1 MLTVVRD
8 ETVATEDPV
17 SVDGSF
23 VGYTTDVERIARVG
37 TDDTLRERLR
47 TRLQSHDTGCSAH
60 RDVSAMAVAL
70 VKRVVVGNGLVLAYT
85 AK

>member
-1 MLTVVRD
+1 MPPRACSSHEDGVLTVVRD

-37 TDDTLRERLR
+37 TDDTL
-47 TRLQSHDTGCSAH
+47 
-60 RDVSAMAVAL
+60 
-70 VKRVVVGNGLVLAYT
+70 
-85 AK
+85 